1 MPEPK
6 LRYYLHSKVAS
17 TGHRPIFLSVGVG
30 ETRPVRQATGYT
42 AHPAY
47 FAAKAPHLL
56 KGADG
61 YRTINEKL
69 DELRLAVQKIC
80 RRLQDEGQLSNAALT
95 PLLKAA
101 VVSLTGKPVVARA
114 APEVPAA
121 PSTLPLGQQPMR
133 AVLAAW
139 KEENGAHLSKAY
151 LDRSKQYVDWMERF
165 DPQATPA
172 VVDEKWAKRYTA
184 FLVRDTPLFNNT
196 IHQHINM
203 LRNLVAH
210 AGLPTKFIKNG
221 YAHEAKKCY
230 LTWEEVQQVHA
241 WQPPAHKVSLVR
253 QKDVFVA
260 RCLCGLRYSDTVALL
275 RPHIKAGASV
285 NHIALDQ
292 QKTRAA
298 VQIPIVALLQE
309 ILDKYHD
316 WPTGQALPVIS
327 RQQTGN
333 LIKEILREAGIDAP
347 YVQVRYKGTVKH
359 ETILPKWQ
367 AASTHTARHT
377 YGALLA
383 KMKVDPLTM
392 RDLLGH
398 GNLSSTMTYVH
409 LESEATERTVLD
421 GFRKLGA

>member
-1 MPEPK
+1 
-6 LRYYLHSKVAS
+6 
-17 TGHRPIFLSVGVG
+17 
-30 ETRPVRQATGYT
+30 
-42 AHPAY
+42 
-47 FAAKAPHLL
+47 
-56 KGADG
+56 
-61 YRTINEKL
+61 
-69 DELRLAVQKIC
+69 
-80 RRLQDEGQLSNAALT
+80 
-95 PLLKAA
+95 
-101 VVSLTGKPVVARA
+101 
-114 APEVPAA
+114 
-121 PSTLPLGQQPMR
+121 MR

-139 KEENGAHLSKAY
+139 QADNGAHLAKAY
-151 LDRSKQYVDWMERF
+151 LDRSKQYVDWMEKF
-165 DPQATPA
+165 DPQVTPA
-172 VVDEKWAKRYTA
+172 AVDEQWAKRYTA

-210 AGLPTKFIKNG
+210 SGLPTKFIKNG

-230 LTWEEVQQVHA
+230 LTWEEVQRLHA
-241 WQPPAHKVSLVR
+241 WQPPATQASLLR

-275 RPHIKAGASV
+275 RPHIKAGAQV

-309 ILDKYHD
+309 ILDKYRD

-333 LIKEILREAGIDAP
+333 LIKQMLREAGIDAP
-347 YVQVRYKGTVKH
+347 FVRVRYKGTVKH

-421 GFRKLGA
+421 GFSKLSAAPSTDAHTP